1 MKLSKKERRY
11 RMKIIQEN
19 QYNKGEQRILDEAA
33 SEMPRSYGDIY
44 EAQRGGVV
52 YFFMAVI
59 ASMRASRAFA
69 NVGNS
74 CGELSRAVCEF
85 GHMVGE
91 IVSGGENGA

>member
-33 SEMPRSYGDIY
+33 EEMPRSYQDIY
-44 EAQRGGVV
+44 EAQRGGAV

-59 ASMRASRAFA
+59 ALMRVSRAFA
-69 NVGNS
+69 SVGNRFS
-74 CGELSRAVCEF
+74 DLAEAASNFQEAARTNEQY
-85 GHMVGE
+85 
-91 IVSGGENGA
+91 